1 VARDARVG
9 YYQWIRAQGANYVA
23 AQALEAARGHATD
36 AKNAYDA
43 GLVSRAD
50 LLRALSQVK
59 SAELTVAHYNN
70 LVAVATEQLR
80 VAMGDPTSA
89 NYDIGENI
97 LTELPPLAVPPT
109 VEAGYGEALE
119 HRLEVKQLGESEA
132 SLREQASAA
141 RAGNYPRLDAQGN
154 LIYANPNQRYIPL
167 ADLARDL
174 GREPHPVLDTQQHLR
189 RPSPSSRRRS
199 PRRRGRRQARCAEK
213 RPAPGS
219 EPSHECA
226 HRGHGFAF
234 FRA

>member
-1 VARDARVG
+1 MAKQQRNSTRKPPAQRGAR
-9 YYQWIRAQGANYVA
+9 RACRLLSVDPRPGSQLRA
-23 AQALEAARGHATD
+23 AQALEPHGGHATD

-109 VEAGYGEALE
+109 VEAGYGKPSSIVRGQAAGRKRSLATRTSQRRARRELSQARCAGQPHLRQSKPAL
-119 HRLEVKQLGESEA
+119 HS
-132 SLREQASAA
+132 
-141 RAGNYPRLDAQGN
+141 
-154 LIYANPNQRYIPL
+154 PL

-189 RPSPSSRRRS
+189 RPSPSSTSPKPTPTRS
-199 PRRRGRRQARCAEK
+199 P
-213 RPAPGS
+213 
-219 EPSHECA
+219 PSA
-226 HRGHGFAF
+226 LR
-234 FRA
+234 